1 MKRLNDPRLQ
11 RILGYVAHDQTISA
25 LAQQQINS
33 DLMAIDAE
41 LQTAR
46 EERET
51 TPAPVSPAG
60 QRRVK

>member
-11 RILGYVAHDQTISA
+11 RLLGYVAHDQGIPA
-25 LAQQQINS
+25 VAQQTIQA

-41 LQTAR
+41 LTAAR

-51 TPAPVSPAG
+51 APATANG
-60 QRRVK
+60 ATRKGAH